1 MRFNFFFHSPSA
13 LDIVKRGNRASIDK
27 DQVLTWL
34 DSKKPNSV
42 LYVCFGSLYNFSKSQ
57 LLEIGLGLESSK
69 ASFIWVIRDSYENG
83 SLLEGFE
90 ERV

>member
-1 MRFNFFFHSPSA
+1 ME
-13 LDIVKRGNRASIDK
+13 RGNRASIDK

-69 ASFIWVIRDSYENG
+69 ASFIWVIRDSYG
-83 SLLEGFE
+83 DGFLPEGFE

>member
-1 MRFNFFFHSPSA
+1 MER
-13 LDIVKRGNRASIDK
+13 RNRASIDK
-27 DQVLTWL
+27 DQMLTWL

-57 LLEIGLGLESSK
+57 LLEIGLGLESSN
-69 ASFIWVIRDSYENG
+69 SFIWVIRDSYVNG
-83 SLLEGFE
+83 LLLEGFE